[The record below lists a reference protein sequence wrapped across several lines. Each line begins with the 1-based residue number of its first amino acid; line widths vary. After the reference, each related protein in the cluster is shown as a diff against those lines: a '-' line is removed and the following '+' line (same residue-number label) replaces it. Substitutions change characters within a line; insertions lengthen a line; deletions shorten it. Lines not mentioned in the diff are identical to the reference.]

1 MEFRLEF
8 QQKFLKIIIFT
19 KVEGVESENT
29 FKYCYVLPSAVIL
42 VDHQFIQTK
51 LIEWKNQVAL
61 FDKVIAIY

>member
-1 MEFRLEF
+1 MAF
-8 QQKFLKIIIFT
+8 KPSNVIFT
-19 KVEGVESENT
+19 KVESENT
-29 FKYCYVLPSAVIL
+29 FQYCYVLPSAVIL